1 MYSYYSAMQTILL
14 IEDDPDI
21 VHIVK
26 SYFQQSS
33 FNLEVAFDGPTG
45 LAKALNSAPDL
56 ILLDWMLPGLD
67 GLELLKR
74 LRNERRIPVIMIT
87 ARTEEIDRIMG
98 LEFGADDYL
107 TKPFSVRELVA
118 RARAVLRRSTQ
129 IPQVETISQGQLN
142 IDPQK
147 REAFFNKILLNLTT
161 LEFDLLLSFMEQPG
175 RVFSR
180 DDLLIQVWG
189 RDFEGIDRVVDV
201 HVSNLRKKLEA
212 AGATNLLQTI
222 RGIGYKLVER

>member
-1 MYSYYSAMQTILL
+1 MNSVLL

-21 VHIVK
+21 STIIK
-26 SYFQQSS
+26 SYFEK
-33 FNLEVAFDGPTG
+33 NGYAVDIARDGPTG
-45 LAKALNSAPDL
+45 LAKALHSTVDM

-74 LRNERRIPVIMIT
+74 VRKEKNTPIIMIT

-107 TKPFSVRELVA
+107 IKPFSVRELVA
-118 RARAVLRRSTQ
+118 RVRAVLRRTEE
-129 IPQVETISQGQLN
+129 IPQSKALKLTHLAL
-142 IDPQK
+142 DPEK
-147 REAFFNKILLNLTT
+147 REAYADGVLLSLTT
-161 LEFDLLLSFMEQPG
+161 LEFDLLYTFMKQVG

-180 DDLLIQVWG
+180 NDLLSLVWESG
-189 RDFEGIDRVVDV
+189 FDGVDRVVDV

-212 AGATNLLQTI
+212 AGIEESLQTV
-222 RGIGYKLVER
+222 RGVGYKLVEP